1 MVEVAAFSHA
11 TCGVMPRVALKNA
24 ACGDANPRTRK
35 LQSPRAAFEIPPWGV
50 KIRASIYF
58 QRISQKRTFFVNLQ
72 TETNKHKS

>member
-11 TCGVMPRVALKNA
+11 TCGVKNA

-72 TETNKHKS
+72 TETNKHKSLYEK